1 MSDILDQTFGM
12 GGSPGGPPQ
21 PQGPPQGASPQGPP
35 GSEMAL
41 NPGIVEGLVKG
52 VNKLREIMPNDD
64 QIVDFIM
71 QAIAVRGLEIQEDQ
85 VAQIVQAVPRTQP
98 GATGA
103 PTSPGP
109 EGFQGEPGGQPPY

>member
-1 MSDILDQTFGM
+1 
-12 GGSPGGPPQ
+12 
-21 PQGPPQGASPQGPP
+21 
-35 GSEMAL
+35 MAL